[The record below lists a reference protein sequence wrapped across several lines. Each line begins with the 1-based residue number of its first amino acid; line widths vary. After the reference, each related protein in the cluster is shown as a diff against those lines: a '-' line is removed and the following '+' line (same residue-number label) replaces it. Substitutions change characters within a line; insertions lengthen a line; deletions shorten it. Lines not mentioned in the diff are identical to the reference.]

1 MAKSSN
7 QKLKQLYL
15 LKILS
20 EYTDENHAMTTRE
33 LIERLSQYGVNAERK
48 SIYSD
53 IEALNTMGF
62 DILNDKCREHY
73 GYYMASRNFE
83 LPELKLLVDAVQS
96 SRFITEKKSR
106 ELIGKLERL
115 CSKYDGVKLQRQVY
129 VSDRLKAENENIY
142 YNIDGIHE
150 AIQNDGQISF
160 RYYEWDVNKKMRFKQ
175 EGKRYVVSPYLLVWN
190 DANYYLIAY
199 ELQSDLMKHFRVDK
213 MTDLEQVQEKRCGS
227 DVYKKYSPAIYSRKS
242 FQMFGGKEMTVTM
255 QCEEEMA
262 GVMIDRFGKEVSMRR
277 LADGKLLVRTEIMV
291 SPPFYGWIAGMA
303 GKVKITAPE
312 DVAEDARNYLKKIIK
327 QWDEEENPASR
338 NHEGKRGE
346 ETWNS
351 QIE

>member
-33 LIERLSQYGVNAERK
+33 LIERLAQYGVNAERK

-62 DILNDKCREHY
+62 DILNGKSREHY

-150 AIQNDGQISF
+150 AIQNDRQISF
-160 RYYEWDVNKKMRFKQ
+160 RYYEWDANKKMRFKK
-175 EGKRYVVSPYLLVWN
+175 EGRRYIASPYLLVWN

-213 MTDLEQVQEKRCGS
+213 MTDLEQVQKKRCGN
-227 DVYKKYSPAIYSRKS
+227 DAYKKYSPAIYSRKS
-242 FQMFGGKEMTVTM
+242 FQMFGGKEISVTM

-277 LADGKLLVRTEIMV
+277 LPDGKLLVRTEIMV
-291 SPPFYGWIAGMA
+291 SAPFYGWVAGMA

-312 DVAEDARNYLKKIIK
+312 DVAKDAKNYLKKIIK
-327 QWDEEENPASR
+327 QWDEEENPVSR
-338 NHEGKRGE
+338 DHEEKRGE
-346 ETWNS
+346 ETWNL

>member
-33 LIERLSQYGVNAERK
+33 LIERLAQYGVNAERK

-62 DILNDKCREHY
+62 DILNDKSREHY

-150 AIQNDGQISF
+150 AIQNDRQISF
-160 RYYEWDVNKKMRFKQ
+160 KYYEWDANKKMRFKK
-175 EGKRYVVSPYLLVWN
+175 EGKRYVASPYLLVWN

-199 ELQSDLMKHFRVDK
+199 EVQSDLMKHFRVDK

-242 FQMFGGKEMTVTM
+242 FQMFGGKEITVTM
-255 QCEEEMA
+255 QCEEDMA

-277 LADGKLLVRTEIMV
+277 LPNGKLLVRTEIMV
-291 SPPFYGWIAGMA
+291 SPPFFGWVAGMA

-327 QWDEEENPASR
+327 QWDEEENTASR
-338 NHEGKRGE
+338 NHEEKRGE

>member
-33 LIERLSQYGVNAERK
+33 LIEMLAQYGVNAERK

-62 DILNDKCREHY
+62 DILNDKGREHY

-106 ELIGKLERL
+106 ELIGKLEKL

-150 AIQNDGQISF
+150 AIQNDRQISF
-160 RYYEWDVNKKMRFKQ
+160 RYYEWDANKKMRFKK

-199 ELQSDLMKHFRVDK
+199 EFQSDMIKHFRVDK
-213 MTDLEQVQEKRCGS
+213 MTDLEQEQEKRCGREA
-227 DVYKKYSPAIYSRKS
+227 YGEYSPAIYSRKS
-242 FQMFGGKEMTVTM
+242 FQMFGGKEVSVTM
-255 QCEEEMA
+255 QCEEGMV
-262 GVMIDRFGKEVSMRR
+262 GVMIDRFGKEVSLRR
-277 LADGKLLVRTEIMV
+277 MADGKFLVRTEIMV
-291 SPPFYGWIAGMA
+291 SPPFYGWIAGMS
-303 GKVKITAPE
+303 GKVKITAP
-312 DVAEDARNYLKKIIK
+312 AEIAEEAKDYLKTIIK
-327 QWDEEENPASR
+327 QWDEEDGASGDYK
-338 NHEGKRGE
+338 EKRE
-346 ETWNS
+346 DKTWNS

>member
-33 LIERLSQYGVNAERK
+33 LIERLAQYGVNAERK

-62 DILNDKCREHY
+62 DILNDKSREHY

-150 AIQNDGQISF
+150 AIQNDRQISF
-160 RYYEWDVNKKMRFKQ
+160 RYYEWDANKKMRFKK

-227 DVYKKYSPAIYSRKS
+227 DAYKKYSPAIYSRKS
-242 FQMFGGKEMTVTM
+242 FQMFGGKEISVTM
-255 QCEEEMA
+255 QCEEDMA

-277 LADGKLLVRTEIMV
+277 LPDGKLLVRTEIMV
-291 SPPFYGWIAGMA
+291 SPPFYGWVAGMA

-312 DVAEDARNYLKKIIK
+312 DVAEDARDYLKKIIK
-327 QWDEEENPASR
+327 QWDEEENQVSR
-338 NHEGKRGE
+338 NHEEKRGE

>member
-33 LIERLSQYGVNAERK
+33 LIEKLAQYNVNAERK

-62 DILNDKCREHY
+62 DILNDKNREHY

-106 ELIGKLERL
+106 ELIGKLEKL
-115 CSKYDGVKLQRQVY
+115 CSRYDGVKLQRQVY

-150 AIQNDGQISF
+150 AIQNDRQISF
-160 RYYEWDVNKKMRFKQ
+160 RYYEWDAGKKMRFKK

-199 ELQSDLMKHFRVDK
+199 EVQGGMMKHFRVDK
-213 MTDLEQVQEKRCGS
+213 MTDLIQEQEKRCGREA
-227 DVYKKYSPAIYSRKS
+227 YKEYSPAIYSRKS
-242 FQMFGGKEMTVTM
+242 FQMFGGKETLVTM

-262 GVMIDRFGKEVSMRR
+262 GVMIDRFGKEVPMRR
-277 LADGKLLVRTEIMV
+277 LPDGKLLVRTEIMV
-291 SPPFYGWIAGMA
+291 SAPFYGWIAGMA
-303 GKVKITAPE
+303 GKVKITAPLE
-312 DVAEDARNYLKKIIK
+312 VAEDAREYLKRILK
-327 QWDEEENPASR
+327 QWDEEDDVPQ
-338 NHEGKRGE
+338 NHGEKRGE